1 MMQKVKLWQASNMQS
16 TQIPSL
22 HLNQPSYTEGYPIVY
37 R

>member
-1 MMQKVKLWQASNMQS
+1 MQKVKLGQASNMQS

-22 HLNQPSYTEGYPIVY
+22 HLNKLIYMEGYPIVY